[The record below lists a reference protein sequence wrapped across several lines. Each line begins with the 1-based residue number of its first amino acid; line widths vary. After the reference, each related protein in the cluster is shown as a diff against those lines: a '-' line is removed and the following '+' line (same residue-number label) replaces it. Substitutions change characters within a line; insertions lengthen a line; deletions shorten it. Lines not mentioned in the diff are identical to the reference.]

1 MKKIFFAII
10 VSVSM
15 LAGSG
20 AFATTTLTTNIP
32 RTQIA
37 AKNDIN
43 SVFDQ
48 AKTAAKVTATA
59 DSVPLIIGA
68 VIKVI
73 LGIMGI
79 VLLIILLYAGTKW
92 MTAEGDKTKVEK
104 ARGMITT
111 AVIGLIIV
119 LSSYAIAYFVVESL
133 KPITGVK

>member
-1 MKKIFFAII
+1 MKKILSAFFISA
-10 VSVSM
+10 SM

-20 AFATTTLTTNIP
+20 VFAVAAPTTNIP
-32 RTQIA
+32 PTQIA

-48 AKTAAKVTATA
+48 AKTAAKVTVSA
-59 DSVPLIIGA
+59 DSVPIIIGA

-92 MTAEGDKTKVEK
+92 MTAEGDKAKVEK